1 MAIIV
6 QHLTTGNEYILLGVS
21 GGESKN
27 ILPTKM
33 LGDFFATEDPDKSR
47 SVTVC
52 DDQGR
57 IVWFPVTEIIVVEV
71 DGQKPDELLPEIIAS
86 EPIPLKLD
94 REHKSESPDNP
105 ENQENID
112 EFAEDDDWI

>member
-6 QHLTTGNEYILLGVS
+6 QHLTTGNEYIFLGVS

-33 LGDFFATEDPDKSR
+33 LGDFFATETPDKSR

-57 IVWFPVTEIIVVEV
+57 ILWFPVTEMIVVEV
-71 DGQKPDELLPEIIAS
+71 DGQKPEELLPEIIPP
-86 EPIPLKLD
+86 EPVPLQLD
-94 REHKSESPDNP
+94 KENQPQSP
-105 ENQENID
+105 ENQGNID

>member
-6 QHLTTGNEYILLGVS
+6 QHLPTGNEYIFLGVS

-33 LGDFFATEDPDKSR
+33 LGDFFASDDADKSR

-57 IVWFPVTEIIVVEV
+57 IIWFPLTEIIVVEV
-71 DGQKPDELLPEIIAS
+71 DGQKPEELLPEIIAP
-86 EPIPLKLD
+86 EPIPLQLD
-94 REHKSESPDNP
+94 RENKPESL
-105 ENQENID
+105 ENQGDSD